1 MTEPTAKPT
10 VTLND
15 SQGATMPT
23 NHTDDVNKKSVNQK
37 DVKSKVKNSQ
47 RTVKNKQKGQVTAAL
62 DKAALLA
69 LFTLPNAEH
78 NSDELSGENL
88 AAEKSASKQLPLE
101 QAGINSDNEIPA
113 NQISTNQLPA
123 HQTLSTANTETNVA
137 AQRVA
142 LYHAQHER
150 TRQLY
155 MASAATRPTYLVQ
168 TLKTQFAEYQQ
179 YLLAQQ
185 LDKRG
190 LMDTD
195 GLERLWQQLHVVDD
209 IIEDIVRHMPAQQ
222 PAGWQLTTQD
232 GHNPLRFAT
241 IGKLKHG
248 KPILDQGSLNSY
260 VLGHFGV
267 SSFTYDR
274 GYYIGHVVG
283 YLFSCYFCAHLS
295 ISYGVTAL
303 GPQFVSDYEYASLET
318 PHMVRLLQGLDGY
331 CKKRIYQL
339 AVICARLSVF
349 ASDKRIERMLIAEVN
364 DFDKKLQQQHLD
376 VLLLQGLMPDSSD
389 STPLF

>member
-10 VTLND
+10 VT
-15 SQGATMPT
+15 S
-23 NHTDDVNKKSVNQK
+23 
-37 DVKSKVKNSQ
+37 NSQ
-47 RTVKNKQKGQVTAAL
+47 RTTASATSTANADKKDVRGKVRNQQRTAKNKQKTNITPAL

-69 LFTLPNAEH
+69 LFTLPDAES
-78 NSDELSGENL
+78 NTESNVELGV
-88 AAEKSASKQLPLE
+88 E
-101 QAGINSDNEIPA
+101 QASLN
-113 NQISTNQLPA
+113 
-123 HQTLSTANTETNVA
+123 TLSSSESNSSETNIA
-137 AQRVA
+137 AQRLA
-142 LYHAQHER
+142 LYRRQHER

-232 GHNPLRFAT
+232 GHNPLRFPT
-241 IGKLKHG
+241 VGKLKHD
-248 KPILDQGSLNSY
+248 KPIVDQGSLNSY

-274 GYYIGHVVG
+274 AYYIGHVVG

-303 GPQFVSDYEYASLET
+303 APQIVSDYEYASLET

>member
-1 MTEPTAKPT
+1 MTEPTAKPRAGA
-10 VTLND
+10 N
-15 SQGATMPT
+15 SQQGSAVSAKKQSNMNPSNVKHGQKDKAGATP
-23 NHTDDVNKKSVNQK
+23 
-37 DVKSKVKNSQ
+37 
-47 RTVKNKQKGQVTAAL
+47 
-62 DKAALLA
+62 DKAMLLA
-69 LFTLPNAEH
+69 LFTLPDIEEAVVKEVVKVAA
-78 NSDELSGENL
+78 DELSNTHSVMQQPATSEINI
-88 AAEKSASKQLPLE
+88 AE
-101 QAGINSDNEIPA
+101 
-113 NQISTNQLPA
+113 
-123 HQTLSTANTETNVA
+123 
-137 AQRVA
+137 QRVA
-142 LYHAQHER
+142 LYRTQHER
-150 TRQLY
+150 TRLLY

-168 TLKTQFAEYQQ
+168 TLKSQFAEHQQ

-209 IIEDIVRHMPAQQ
+209 IIADIVRHMPAQQ

-232 GHNPLRFAT
+232 GRNPLCFAT
-241 IGKLKHG
+241 VGKLKNS
-248 KPILDQGSLNSY
+248 KPIRDQGSLNSY

-303 GPQFVSDYEYASLET
+303 GPQVIADYDYASLET
-318 PHMVRLLQGLDGY
+318 PYMVRLLQGLDGY

>member
-1 MTEPTAKPT
+1 MTEPTAKST
-10 VTLND
+10 VT
-15 SQGATMPT
+15 S
-23 NHTDDVNKKSVNQK
+23 
-37 DVKSKVKNSQ
+37 NSQ
-47 RTVKNKQKGQVTAAL
+47 RTTASATSTANADKKDVKGKVRNKPHTAKNKQKVDVTPAL
-62 DKAALLA
+62 DKASLLA
-69 LFTLPNAEH
+69 LFTLPDAES
-78 NSDELSGENL
+78 NTESNVELG
-88 AAEKSASKQLPLE
+88 AE
-101 QAGINSDNEIPA
+101 QASLNALSSSESNS
-113 NQISTNQLPA
+113 S
-123 HQTLSTANTETNVA
+123 ETNIA
-137 AQRVA
+137 TQRLA
-142 LYHAQHER
+142 LYRRQHER

-222 PAGWQLTTQD
+222 PVGWQLTTQD
-232 GHNPLRFAT
+232 GHNPLRFPT
-241 IGKLKHG
+241 VGKLKHD
-248 KPILDQGSLNSY
+248 KPIVDQGSLNSY

-274 GYYIGHVVG
+274 AYYIGHVVG

-303 GPQFVSDYEYASLET
+303 APQIVSDYEYASLET

>member
-1 MTEPTAKPT
+1 MTEPTAK
-10 VTLND
+10 LRAGAN
-15 SQGATMPT
+15 SQQGSA
-23 NHTDDVNKKSVNQK
+23 VSAKKQSIKNPHNVKRGQK
-37 DVKSKVKNSQ
+37 DKA
-47 RTVKNKQKGQVTAAL
+47 GAIP
-62 DKAALLA
+62 DKAMLLS
-69 LFTLPNAEH
+69 LFTLPDIEEAVVKEAIVKAEA
-78 NSDELSGENL
+78 DELSNTNTNMQPPT
-88 AAEKSASKQLPLE
+88 AS
-101 QAGINSDNEIPA
+101 
-113 NQISTNQLPA
+113 
-123 HQTLSTANTETNVA
+123 ETNIA
-137 AQRVA
+137 EQRVA
-142 LYHAQHER
+142 LYRIQHER
-150 TRQLY
+150 TRLLY

-168 TLKTQFAEYQQ
+168 TLKSQFAEHQQ

-195 GLERLWQQLHVVDD
+195 GVERLWQQLHVVDD
-209 IIEDIVRHMPAQQ
+209 IIADIVRHMPAQQ

-232 GHNPLRFAT
+232 GRNPLCFAT
-241 IGKLKHG
+241 VGKLKNS
-248 KPILDQGSLNSY
+248 KTIRDQGSLNSY

-303 GPQFVSDYEYASLET
+303 GPQVVSDYEYASLET

>member
-10 VTLND
+10 ITLND
-15 SQGATMPT
+15 TKGATT
-23 NHTDDVNKKSVNQK
+23 SVIHKDSVNEKGVHQK
-37 DVKSKVKNSQ
+37 DVKVKIQNNQ
-47 RTVKNKQKGQVTAAL
+47 RAVKNKQKGQITAAI
-62 DKAALLA
+62 DKGALLA
-69 LFTLPNAEH
+69 LFTLPNVES
-78 NSDELSGENL
+78 NSELS
-88 AAEKSASKQLPLE
+88 AEQSHL
-101 QAGINSDNEIPA
+101 NTT
-113 NQISTNQLPA
+113 NQIPFNQT
-123 HQTLSTANTETNVA
+123 QNTATSDTNVA

-142 LYHAQHER
+142 LYRAQHER

-155 MASAATRPTYLVQ
+155 LASAANRPTYLVQ

-232 GHNPLRFAT
+232 GHNPLCLAT
-241 IGKLKHG
+241 VGKLKHD
-248 KPILDQGSLNSY
+248 KPIVDQGSLNSY

-267 SSFTYDR
+267 GSFTYDR

-303 GPQFVSDYEYASLET
+303 GPQVVSDYEYASLET
-318 PHMVRLLQGLDGY
+318 PYMVRLLQGLDGY

>member
-15 SQGATMPT
+15 HQGATTPAT
-23 NHTDDVNKKSVNQK
+23 HTDSVNKE
-37 DVKSKVKNSQ
+37 DVKSKVKSSKQ
-47 RTVKNKQKGQVTAAL
+47 AAKNKQKSQVTDAL

-69 LFTLPNAEH
+69 LFTLPNAQL
-78 NSDELSGENL
+78 NSELS
-88 AAEKSASKQLPLE
+88 AEQSHLNTTNQ
-101 QAGINSDNEIPA
+101 IPA
-113 NQISTNQLPA
+113 NHTLP
-123 HQTLSTANTETNVA
+123 TASSETNVA

-232 GHNPLRFAT
+232 GHNPLRLAT
-241 IGKLKHG
+241 VGKLKHD
-248 KPILDQGSLNSY
+248 KPIVDQGSLNSY

-303 GPQFVSDYEYASLET
+303 GPQVVSGYEYASLET

>member
-1 MTEPTAKPT
+1 MTEPTAKPRAGA
-10 VTLND
+10 N
-15 SQGATMPT
+15 SQQGSAVSAKKQSDMNPSNVKRGRKDKAGAT
-23 NHTDDVNKKSVNQK
+23 
-37 DVKSKVKNSQ
+37 
-47 RTVKNKQKGQVTAAL
+47 L
-62 DKAALLA
+62 DKAMLLA
-69 LFTLPNAEH
+69 LFTLPDIEEAVAKETVVKEVVKAAA
-78 NSDELSGENL
+78 DELSNTPSRVQQP
-88 AAEKSASKQLPLE
+88 AASEMNIAE
-101 QAGINSDNEIPA
+101 
-113 NQISTNQLPA
+113 
-123 HQTLSTANTETNVA
+123 
-137 AQRVA
+137 QRVA
-142 LYHAQHER
+142 LYRTQHER
-150 TRQLY
+150 TRLLY

-168 TLKTQFAEYQQ
+168 TLKSQFAEHQQ

-209 IIEDIVRHMPAQQ
+209 IIADIVRHMPAQQ

-232 GHNPLRFAT
+232 GRNPLCFAT
-241 IGKLKHG
+241 VGKLKNS
-248 KPILDQGSLNSY
+248 KPIRDQGSLNSY

-303 GPQFVSDYEYASLET
+303 GPQVIADYDYASLET
-318 PHMVRLLQGLDGY
+318 PYMVRLLQGLDGY

>member
-1 MTEPTAKPT
+1 MTQPTFDPINPKTEPSSQQGLSASAVDK
-10 VTLND
+10 ND
-15 SQGATMPT
+15 VEKNPRSPKDK
-23 NHTDDVNKKSVNQK
+23 HDDQQQ
-37 DVKSKVKNSQ
+37 NS
-47 RTVKNKQKGQVTAAL
+47 L
-62 DKAALLA
+62 PILPDKAALLA
-69 LFTLPNAEH
+69 LFTLPSIEKPSTEKLSTEVALTKQPST
-78 NSDELSGENL
+78 NSPSAQLS
-88 AAEKSASKQLPLE
+88 AHPQL
-101 QAGINSDNEIPA
+101 SA
-113 NQISTNQLPA
+113 NQNLDADTS
-123 HQTLSTANTETNVA
+123 ETNVA
-137 AQRVA
+137 TQRVA
-142 LYHAQHER
+142 LYRAQHQR
-150 TRQLY
+150 TRLLY
-155 MASAATRPTYLVQ
+155 LASANTRPTYLVQ

-179 YLLAQQ
+179 YILAQQ

-190 LMDTD
+190 LLDTD
-195 GLERLWQQLHVVDD
+195 PLERLWQQLHVVDD
-209 IIEDIVRHMPAQQ
+209 IIADIVRHMPAQQ

-241 IGKLKHG
+241 IGKLKHP
-248 KPILDQGSLNSY
+248 KPISDQASLNSY

-303 GPQFVSDYEYASLET
+303 GEQVVGDYDYASLET

-339 AVICARLSVF
+339 AVICARLSVY
-349 ASDKRIERMLIAEVN
+349 ATDKRIEKMLIVEVN

-376 VLLLQGLMPDSSD
+376 VLLLQGMMPDSSD

>member
-1 MTEPTAKPT
+1 MTEPTAKP
-10 VTLND
+10 
-15 SQGATMPT
+15 S
-23 NHTDDVNKKSVNQK
+23 
-37 DVKSKVKNSQ
+37 VKSNDLQDSSASINHKDKLNSRVKANNNQHDSNLQQENSAQ
-47 RTVKNKQKGQVTAAL
+47 AGMATRL

-69 LFTLPNAEH
+69 LFVLPNAEGSLTETSSANINNANH
-78 NSDELSGENL
+78 TLINQSLSI
-88 AAEKSASKQLPLE
+88 SASD
-101 QAGINSDNEIPA
+101 S
-113 NQISTNQLPA
+113 S
-123 HQTLSTANTETNVA
+123 VA
-137 AQRVA
+137 TQRVA
-142 LYHAQHER
+142 LYRAQHER
-150 TRQLY
+150 TQQLY
-155 MASAATRPTYLVQ
+155 LASAAIRPTYLVH

-195 GLERLWQQLHVVDD
+195 AIERLWQQLHVVDD

-232 GHNPLRFAT
+232 GHNPLCFAT
-241 IGKLKHG
+241 VGKLKHN
-248 KPILDQGSLNSY
+248 KPIFDQGSLNSY

-295 ISYGVTAL
+295 ITYGVTAL
-303 GPQFVSDYEYASLET
+303 GQDVVSDYDYASLET

-376 VLLLQGLMPDSSD
+376 VLLLQGLMPDSND
-389 STPLF
+389 STPLL

>member
-1 MTEPTAKPT
+1 MTEPTAKPNAQPDT
-10 VTLND
+10 QQGNAASAKEPSKTSD
-15 SQGATMPT
+15 SNVKKANSDNQRL
-23 NHTDDVNKKSVNQK
+23 VNP
-37 DVKSKVKNSQ
+37 SQ
-47 RTVKNKQKGQVTAAL
+47 EEPMTEAL
-62 DKAALLA
+62 DKASLLA
-69 LFTLPNAEH
+69 LFVLPDRQDAIAGHTPAESTSVNAH
-78 NSDELSGENL
+78 
-88 AAEKSASKQLPLE
+88 AES
-101 QAGINSDNEIPA
+101 
-113 NQISTNQLPA
+113 
-123 HQTLSTANTETNVA
+123 STALTESSIA
-137 AQRVA
+137 EQRVA
-142 LYHAQHER
+142 LYHIQHER
-150 TRQLY
+150 TRLLY
-155 MASAATRPTYLVQ
+155 VASAAIRPTYLVQ
-168 TLKTQFAEYQQ
+168 TLKSQFAEYHQ

-195 GLERLWQQLHVVDD
+195 GLDRLWQQLHVVDD
-209 IIEDIVRHMPAQQ
+209 IIADIVRHMPAQQ

-232 GHNPLRFAT
+232 GHNPLCFAT
-241 IGKLKHG
+241 VGKLKHG
-248 KPILDQGSLNSY
+248 KPIRDQGSLTSY

-295 ISYGVTAL
+295 ISYGVSAL
-303 GPQFVSDYEYASLET
+303 GQQVVADYDYASLET

-376 VLLLQGLMPDSSD
+376 VLLLQGLMPDSND

>member
-1 MTEPTAKPT
+1 MTEPTAKP
-10 VTLND
+10 
-15 SQGATMPT
+15 S
-23 NHTDDVNKKSVNQK
+23 
-37 DVKSKVKNSQ
+37 VKSSNFPDTAQDTSASAHSDGKATSKVDAKNNQNDANIEQTGSP
-47 RTVKNKQKGQVTAAL
+47 QKGVVTTL

-69 LFTLPNAEH
+69 LFVLP
-78 NSDELSGENL
+78 DVDGNL
-88 AAEKSASKQLPLE
+88 AETDSVSRKTATQTS
-101 QAGINSDNEIPA
+101 INS
-113 NQISTNQLPA
+113 SL
-123 HQTLSTANTETNVA
+123 VA
-137 AQRVA
+137 PVSESSVATQRVA

-150 TRQLY
+150 TQQLY
-155 MASAATRPTYLVQ
+155 LASAAIRPTYLVQ
-168 TLKTQFAEYQQ
+168 TLKIQFAEYQQ

-190 LMDTD
+190 IMDTD
-195 GLERLWQQLHVVDD
+195 ALERLWQQLHVVDD

-232 GHNPLRFAT
+232 GHNPLCLPT
-241 IGKLKHG
+241 IGKLKHN
-248 KPILDQGSLNSY
+248 KPVFDQGSLNSY

-283 YLFSCYFCAHLS
+283 YLFSCYFFAHLS

-303 GPQFVSDYEYASLET
+303 GQDMVSDYDYASLET

-376 VLLLQGLMPDSSD
+376 VLLLQGLMPDSND

>member
-1 MTEPTAKPT
+1 MTEPTAKPRAGA
-10 VTLND
+10 N
-15 SQGATMPT
+15 SQQGSAVSAKKQSNMNPSNVKHGQKDKAGATP
-23 NHTDDVNKKSVNQK
+23 
-37 DVKSKVKNSQ
+37 
-47 RTVKNKQKGQVTAAL
+47 
-62 DKAALLA
+62 DKAMLLA
-69 LFTLPNAEH
+69 LFTLPDIEEAVVKEVVKVAA
-78 NSDELSGENL
+78 DELSNTHSVMQQPATSEMNI
-88 AAEKSASKQLPLE
+88 AE
-101 QAGINSDNEIPA
+101 
-113 NQISTNQLPA
+113 
-123 HQTLSTANTETNVA
+123 
-137 AQRVA
+137 QRVA
-142 LYHAQHER
+142 LYRTQHER
-150 TRQLY
+150 TRLLY

-168 TLKTQFAEYQQ
+168 TLKSQFAEHQQ

-209 IIEDIVRHMPAQQ
+209 IIADIVRHMPAQQ

-232 GHNPLRFAT
+232 GRNLLCFAT
-241 IGKLKHG
+241 VGKLKNS
-248 KPILDQGSLNSY
+248 KPIRDQGSLNSY

-303 GPQFVSDYEYASLET
+303 GPQVIADYDYASLET
-318 PHMVRLLQGLDGY
+318 PYMVRLLQGLDGY

-339 AVICARLSVF
+339 AVICARLSAF

>member
-1 MTEPTAKPT
+1 MTEPTAKPDAQAE
-10 VTLND
+10 NQ
-15 SQGATMPT
+15 QGSVACAKKQGNT
-23 NHTDDVNKKSVNQK
+23 NHIKGKGEDNQCLADSVQADSVAK
-37 DVKSKVKNSQ
+37 P
-47 RTVKNKQKGQVTAAL
+47 L

-69 LFTLPNAEH
+69 LFTLPHLEEAVDEATVISNGSATVSSDSNA
-78 NSDELSGENL
+78 
-88 AAEKSASKQLPLE
+88 AMQK
-101 QAGINSDNEIPA
+101 PA
-113 NQISTNQLPA
+113 DSQTNI
-123 HQTLSTANTETNVA
+123 A

-142 LYHAQHER
+142 LYQSQYER
-150 TRQLY
+150 TRLLY
-155 MASAATRPTYLVQ
+155 MASAGTRPTYLVQ
-168 TLKTQFAEYQQ
+168 TLKPQFVERQQ

-190 LMDTD
+190 LMDTE

-209 IIEDIVRHMPAQQ
+209 IIADVVRHMPAQK

-232 GHNPLRFAT
+232 GRNPLCFAT
-241 IGKLKHG
+241 IGKLKHA
-248 KPILDQGSLNSY
+248 KPILDQGSLNNY
-260 VLGHFGV
+260 VLSHFGV

-295 ISYGVTAL
+295 ISYSVMAL
-303 GPQFVSDYEYASLET
+303 GQQVVADYDYASLET

-349 ASDKRIERMLIAEVN
+349 SSDKRIERMLIAEVN
-364 DFDKKLQQQHLD
+364 DFDKKLQQQNLD
-376 VLLLQGLMPDSSD
+376 VLLLKGLMPDSSD

>member
-10 VTLND
+10 TKSNSQQGD
-15 SQGATMPT
+15 STPSK
-23 NHTDDVNKKSVNQK
+23 NNSSVNKDDVENTQSLSK
-37 DVKSKVKNSQ
+37 DKPKNS
-47 RTVKNKQKGQVTAAL
+47 VEL
-62 DKAALLA
+62 LPDKAALLA
-69 LFTLPNAEH
+69 LFTLP
-78 NSDELSGENL
+78 
-88 AAEKSASKQLPLE
+88 ASE
-101 QAGINSDNEIPA
+101 QAGVDNTA
-113 NQISTNQLPA
+113 LKSTRVE
-123 HQTLSTANTETNVA
+123 STVTAVSETNIA

-150 TRQLY
+150 TRLLY
-155 MASAATRPTYLVQ
+155 MASTATRPTYLVQ
-168 TLKTQFAEYQQ
+168 TLKAQFAEYQQ

-195 GLERLWQQLHVVDD
+195 GIERLWQQLHVVDD
-209 IIEDIVRHMPAQQ
+209 IIADIVRHMPAQQ

-232 GHNPLRFAT
+232 GHNPLRLAT
-241 IGKLKHG
+241 LGKLKHD
-248 KPILDQGSLNSY
+248 KPILDQASLNSY

-274 GYYIGHVVG
+274 SYYIGHVVG

-295 ISYGVTAL
+295 ISYSVTAL
-303 GPQFVSDYEYASLET
+303 GQQVVSDYDYASLET
-318 PHMVRLLQGLDGY
+318 PHMVRLLQGLDSY

-376 VLLLQGLMPDSSD
+376 VLLLQGLMPDSND

>member
-1 MTEPTAKPT
+1 MTEPTAK
-10 VTLND
+10 LRAGAN
-15 SQGATMPT
+15 SQQGSA
-23 NHTDDVNKKSVNQK
+23 VSAKKQSIKNPNNVKRGQK
-37 DVKSKVKNSQ
+37 DKA
-47 RTVKNKQKGQVTAAL
+47 GAIP
-62 DKAALLA
+62 DKAMLLS
-69 LFTLPNAEH
+69 LFTLPDIEEAVVKEAIVKAEA
-78 NSDELSGENL
+78 DELSNTNTNMQPPT
-88 AAEKSASKQLPLE
+88 AS
-101 QAGINSDNEIPA
+101 
-113 NQISTNQLPA
+113 
-123 HQTLSTANTETNVA
+123 ETNIA
-137 AQRVA
+137 EQRVA
-142 LYHAQHER
+142 LYRTQHER
-150 TRQLY
+150 TRLLY

-168 TLKTQFAEYQQ
+168 TLKSQFAEHQQ

-209 IIEDIVRHMPAQQ
+209 IIADIVRHMPAQQ

-232 GHNPLRFAT
+232 GRNPLCFAT
-241 IGKLKHG
+241 VGKLKNS
-248 KPILDQGSLNSY
+248 KPIRDQGSLNSY

-303 GPQFVSDYEYASLET
+303 GPQVVSDYEYASLET

>member
-1 MTEPTAKPT
+1 MTEPTAKPSAHP
-10 VTLND
+10 NNQ
-15 SQGATMPT
+15 QGSA
-23 NHTDDVNKKSVNQK
+23 VSAKEQRKKSDHKINGNNK
-37 DVKSKVKNSQ
+37 DSEHLRENL
-47 RTVKNKQKGQVTAAL
+47 QKGQIVETL
-62 DKAALLA
+62 NKAELLA
-69 LFTLPNAEH
+69 LFTLPYLEETATE
-78 NSDELSGENL
+78 
-88 AAEKSASKQLPLE
+88 AAIAK
-101 QAGINSDNEIPA
+101 D
-113 NQISTNQLPA
+113 STVEA
-123 HQTLSTANTETNVA
+123 KYVTSSTALTETSIA
-137 AQRVA
+137 EQRVA

-150 TRQLY
+150 TRLLY
-155 MASAATRPTYLVQ
+155 VASAGIRPTYLVQ
-168 TLKTQFAEYQQ
+168 TLKSQFAEYQQ

-190 LMDTD
+190 LIDTE
-195 GLERLWQQLHVVDD
+195 GLEHLWQQLHVVDD
-209 IIEDIVRHMPAQQ
+209 IIADIVRHMPAQQ

-232 GHNPLRFAT
+232 GRNPLCFAT
-241 IGKLKHG
+241 VGKLKHG
-248 KPILDQGSLNSY
+248 KPIRDQGSLNSY

-295 ISYGVTAL
+295 ISYGVSAL
-303 GPQFVSDYEYASLET
+303 GQQVITDYEYASLET

-376 VLLLQGLMPDSSD
+376 VLLLQGLMPDSND
-389 STPLF
+389 STPFF